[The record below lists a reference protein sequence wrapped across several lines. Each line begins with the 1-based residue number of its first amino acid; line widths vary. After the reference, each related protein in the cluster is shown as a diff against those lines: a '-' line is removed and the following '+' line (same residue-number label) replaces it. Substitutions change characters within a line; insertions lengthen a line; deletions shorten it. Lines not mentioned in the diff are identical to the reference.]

1 MFIPSLDDFLF
12 FPLNIPWA
20 APISFNSFLRLAQ
33 SSVQMASPGPT
44 GAECQ
49 PEAGP
54 LPLKRGEIGFQ
65 EGNHSPPE
73 ISQDDVTP
81 PRLARH
87 PADRGSRS
95 GFSSVADVPQAPLT
109 VSSTNTPSISSNL
122 SSPSITKQRGF
133 FALLKLHND
142 PVLGGVR
149 LITLIATFA
158 QFICLAGTL
167 VGWVFII
174 KHLSNMPSIPGRIP
188 SSVFIHVIF
197 GLAFLCQMILL
208 ERRIF
213 TLRAERYSYL
223 HADEMLP
230 NYQSDR
236 PGSAMAFAPWN
247 RPPLPT
253 YAAALAQSGV
263 GTGDVEDHLIAAPP
277 PPAYGHTR
285 GSTLLLSGFLRES
298 LRAQRPRSE
307 HSSLGDHDMTGDGW
321 EELDNVER
329 MRRLD
334 ETLAQ
339 LERPAR
345 RT

>member
-1 MFIPSLDDFLF
+1 MAF
-12 FPLNIPWA
+12 
-20 APISFNSFLRLAQ
+20 
-33 SSVQMASPGPT
+33 ASPGPT

-65 EGNHSPPE
+65 EGFHSLPE
-73 ISQDDVTP
+73 ISQDDVAP
-81 PRLARH
+81 PLLARH
-87 PADRGSRS
+87 PADRGSIS
-95 GFSSVADVPQAPLT
+95 GFPSVPDVPQAPLT
-109 VSSTNTPSISSNL
+109 VSSTNPHSVSSNL
-122 SSPSITKQRGF
+122 SSPSITKQGGF
-133 FALLKLHND
+133 LALLKLQN
-142 PVLGGVR
+142 VLGGLR

-158 QFICLAGTL
+158 QSICLAGTL
-167 VGWVFII
+167 VGWVFTI
-174 KHLSNMPSIPGRIP
+174 KHLSNMPSIPGGIP

-197 GLAFLCQMILL
+197 GLAMLAQMIFL

-223 HADEMLP
+223 HAGEMLP
-230 NYQSDR
+230 SYQSGG
-236 PGSAMAFAPWN
+236 PGSAIAFAPWN

-277 PPAYGHTR
+277 PPAYGQTR

-307 HSSLGDHDMTGDGW
+307 RSSLGDHDMRGDGC

-339 LERPAR
+339 LERPTR

>member
-1 MFIPSLDDFLF
+1 
-12 FPLNIPWA
+12 
-20 APISFNSFLRLAQ
+20 
-33 SSVQMASPGPT
+33 MASPGPR
-44 GAECQ
+44 GAQCQ
-49 PEAGP
+49 AEAGP

-65 EGNHSPPE
+65 EGIHFLPE

-81 PRLARH
+81 PLPARH

-95 GFSSVADVPQAPLT
+95 GFPSVPDVPQAPPTL
-109 VSSTNTPSISSNL
+109 SSTNTHSVP

-133 FALLKLHND
+133 LALLNG
-142 PVLGGVR
+142 PAFGGLR

-167 VGWVFII
+167 VGWVFTT

-188 SSVFIHVIF
+188 SSVFIHIIF
-197 GLAFLCQMILL
+197 GLAILGQMIFL

-213 TLRAERYSYL
+213 TLRVERYSYL
-223 HADEMLP
+223 HGGEMLP
-230 NYQSDR
+230 SYHSGG
-236 PGSAMAFAPWN
+236 PGSAIAFAPWN
-247 RPPLPT
+247 RPSLPT

-307 HSSLGDHDMTGDGW
+307 HSNVGDHDVRGEGW
-321 EELDNVER
+321 EELDDAER
-329 MRRLD
+329 TRRLD

-345 RT
+345 RTS

>member
-1 MFIPSLDDFLF
+1 MAF
-12 FPLNIPWA
+12 
-20 APISFNSFLRLAQ
+20 
-33 SSVQMASPGPT
+33 ASPGPT

-65 EGNHSPPE
+65 EGFHSLPE
-73 ISQDDVTP
+73 ISQDYVTP
-81 PRLARH
+81 PLLARH

-95 GFSSVADVPQAPLT
+95 SFPSVPDVPQAPLAD
-109 VSSTNTPSISSNL
+109 SSTNTHSVSLNL
-122 SSPSITKQRGF
+122 SSPSITKQGGF
-133 FALLKLHND
+133 LALLKLQNVR
-142 PVLGGVR
+142 VLGGRR

-158 QFICLAGTL
+158 QVICMAGTL
-167 VGWVFII
+167 VGWVFTI
-174 KHLSNMPSIPGRIP
+174 KHLSNMPSIPGGIP
-188 SSVFIHVIF
+188 SSIFIHVVF
-197 GLAFLCQMILL
+197 GLAILGQMIFL

-223 HADEMLP
+223 HAGEMLP
-230 NYQSDR
+230 SYQSGG
-236 PGSAMAFAPWN
+236 PGSAIAFAPWN

-298 LRAQRPRSE
+298 LRGQRPRSE
-307 HSSLGDHDMTGDGW
+307 HSSVGDHDMRGDGW
-321 EELDNVER
+321 EEVDNVER

-339 LERPAR
+339 LERPGR

>member
-1 MFIPSLDDFLF
+1 MAL
-12 FPLNIPWA
+12 
-20 APISFNSFLRLAQ
+20 
-33 SSVQMASPGPT
+33 ASPGPT
-44 GAECQ
+44 GAGCVL
-49 PEAGP
+49 EAGP

-65 EGNHSPPE
+65 EEFHSLPE

-81 PRLARH
+81 PLLVRH
-87 PADRGSRS
+87 PADRGSRP
-95 GFSSVADVPQAPLT
+95 GFPSVPDVPQDPLT
-109 VSSTNTPSISSNL
+109 ISSTNTHSVSSNL
-122 SSPSITKQRGF
+122 SSPSITKQGGF
-133 FALLKLHND
+133 LAVLKLQNV
-142 PVLGGVR
+142 PVLGGLR
-149 LITLIATFA
+149 IITLIATFA
-158 QFICLAGTL
+158 QFICLAGTP
-167 VGWVFII
+167 VGWVFTT
-174 KHLSNMPSIPGRIP
+174 KRLSNMPSISGSIP
-188 SSVFIHVIF
+188 SSVFIHVVF
-197 GLAFLCQMILL
+197 GLAILVQIIFL

-213 TLRAERYSYL
+213 TLHAERYSFL
-223 HADEMLP
+223 HAGEMLP
-230 NYQSDR
+230 SYQSGG

-285 GSTLLLSGFLRES
+285 GSTLLLSGLLRES

-307 HSSLGDHDMTGDGW
+307 HSSLGDHNMRGDGW
-321 EELDNVER
+321 EELDNDER

-339 LERPAR
+339 LERPAAR